1 MTKKAKNVLKAQ
13 SVLNEE
19 ELKLL
24 KQVIEEPSDTD
35 AAEDLVLSQ
44 VSTQMLDTLLLS
56 EDIMI
61 VAHHD
66 QQEFRF
72 PLYLVS
78 EGYNKELK
86 ELGPPDIIDHGGKED
101 RYWRVSKPVG
111 VKVFDEQGEIL
122 LGSVVNI
129 SSSGLFM
136 QCGEAQ
142 RDHID
147 DSIQSGGTLR
157 FYLKIPHRGF
167 HLVSAKVVRIES
179 EQKESTGFA
188 VNFDID
194 KALESILHDFI
205 LQEHAAGR
213 NE

>member
-1 MTKKAKNVLKAQ
+1 MTKKAK

-24 KQVIEEPSDTD
+24 KQVIEEPSGTD
-35 AAEDLVLSQ
+35 AADDLVVSQ
-44 VSTQMLDTLLLS
+44 VSTQMLNTLLQS
-56 EDIMI
+56 DDITL

-66 QQEFRF
+66 QKEFRF

-78 EGYNKELK
+78 EGYNRELK
-86 ELGPPDIIDHGGKED
+86 ELGPPDIIDHGGRED

-111 VKVFDEQGEIL
+111 VKVFDEQGECL
-122 LGSVVNI
+122 LGSVMNL

-136 QCGEAQ
+136 QCGENQ

-147 DSIQSGGTLR
+147 DRMQAGDALQ
-157 FYLKIPHRGF
+157 FYLKIPNRGF

-179 EQKESTGFA
+179 DQEESTGFA

-205 LQEHAAGR
+205 LQEHIAGR
-213 NE
+213 NK